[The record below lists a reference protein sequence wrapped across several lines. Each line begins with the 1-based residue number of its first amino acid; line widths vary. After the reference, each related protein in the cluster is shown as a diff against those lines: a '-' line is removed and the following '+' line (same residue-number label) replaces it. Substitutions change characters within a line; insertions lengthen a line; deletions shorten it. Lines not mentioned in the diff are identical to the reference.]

1 MKVKDGLLYTE
12 EHVWIDPEGDLVT
25 MGITDYA
32 QDSLGEIVYLEV
44 SEVGAAVQAGSTLG
58 SIESVKA
65 VSQIY
70 CPVTGT
76 VAEVNKV
83 LEDDP
88 EWINSN
94 PYDEGWILKLKI
106 DTEQVD
112 WEAFLTGPEYAKLT
126 QEA

>member
-1 MKVKDGLLYTE
+1 MKVKDELLYTK
-12 EHVWIDPEGDLVT
+12 EHVWINPEGDLVT
-25 MGITDYA
+25 MGISDYA

-44 SEVGAAVQAGSTLG
+44 SEVGAVVQAGSALG

-65 VSQIY
+65 VSQLY

-76 VAEVNKV
+76 VVEVNEV

-106 DTEQVD
+106 DTEAVD
-112 WEAFLTGPEYAKLT
+112 REAFLTGPEYAKLT
-126 QEA
+126 QET